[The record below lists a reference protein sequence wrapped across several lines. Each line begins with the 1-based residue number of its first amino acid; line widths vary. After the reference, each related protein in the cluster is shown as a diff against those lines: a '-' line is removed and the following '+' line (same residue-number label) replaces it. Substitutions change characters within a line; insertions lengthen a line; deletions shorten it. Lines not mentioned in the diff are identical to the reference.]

1 MQAENLY
8 AAVNGD
14 LSDEELSDLTP
25 TREKRQESRFCASLG
40 REPVRPATE
49 RQYDDEPRR

>member
-25 TREKRQESRFCASLG
+25 TREKRQESRFLRLARTG
-40 REPVRPATE
+40 AGPTGDRTTVR
-49 RQYDDEPRR
+49 